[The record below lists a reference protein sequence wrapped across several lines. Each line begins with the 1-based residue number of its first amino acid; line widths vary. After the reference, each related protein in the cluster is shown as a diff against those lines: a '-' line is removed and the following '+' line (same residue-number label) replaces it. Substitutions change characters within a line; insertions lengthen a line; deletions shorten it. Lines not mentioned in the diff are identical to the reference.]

1 MDILLAFFVA
11 LLLHYLFF
19 LLVIKCGIRKAKNF
33 TALSNPNCT
42 FSIVIPFRNESE
54 NLPLILSDLREMAFG
69 ANTPEVIFVND
80 HSDDKWEE
88 HRAVSE
94 DIPWIRFIDQKPG
107 TAGKK
112 KAIEYGIEHA
122 TGEIILVT
130 DADCRLPKDWATSLI
145 SRFDSETGFVA
156 GGVKYP
162 VDGTFFKKFQ
172 AYEFGG
178 LLLAGAGLAGA
189 GKPVICSAASMAFRK
204 ELFEKVNGYEASKH
218 LASGDDEFLMR
229 AIHRLGYKV
238 RFVLD
243 TNSTVTTNPSRD
255 IKSFA
260 AQRSRWASKGLHYE
274 HPALIV
280 MLVLIFLFYLSLFV
294 SPFLSLF
301 LGPGYIAYFVSA
313 MIVKLF
319 AEYLV
324 LLEGGGILFPKPGI
338 LMVAL
343 FELVQIPYIVFASIR
358 GTLGGFSWK
367 GREYSRCI

>member
-1 MDILLAFFVA
+1 M
-11 LLLHYLFF
+11 
-19 LLVIKCGIRKAKNF
+19 LVIKCGVRKMKNYSPQGSGV
-33 TALSNPNCT
+33 TS

-54 NLPLILSDLREMAFG
+54 NLPGIISDLREMHIDEAG
-69 ANTPEVIFVND
+69 VEVIFVND

-94 DIPWIRFIDQKPG
+94 EVPWIRFIDQKPG
-107 TAGKK
+107 VNGKK
-112 KAIEYGIEHA
+112 RAIEHGISYA
-122 TGEIILVT
+122 SGEIILIT
-130 DADCRLPKDWATSLI
+130 DADCRLPKGWANALL

-156 GGVKYP
+156 GGVRYP
-162 VDGTFFKKFQ
+162 AASTFFRKFQ

-204 ELFEKVNGYEASKH
+204 DLFEKVNGYEASQH

-229 AIHRLGYKV
+229 AIHRLGFKV

-243 TNSTVTTNPSRD
+243 PLSTVTTNPSSD
-255 IKSFA
+255 VKNFA
-260 AQRSRWASKGLHYE
+260 EQRSRWASKGLHYE
-274 HPALIV
+274 NLTLIV

-294 SPFLSLF
+294 SPLLSLF

-367 GREYSRCI
+367 GREYSRCL